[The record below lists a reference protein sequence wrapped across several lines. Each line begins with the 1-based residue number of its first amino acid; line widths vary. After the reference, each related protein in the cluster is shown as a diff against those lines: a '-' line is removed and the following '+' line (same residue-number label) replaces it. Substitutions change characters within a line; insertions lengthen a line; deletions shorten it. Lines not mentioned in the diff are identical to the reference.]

1 MAPLG
6 NLKDLGSLQWK
17 PGVRLSE
24 RFSLVYL
31 GVLVGILAGL
41 GNAAFRTCMEFYR
54 YLFFSKYAGYLGVYS
69 GGWKRA
75 LIFLLPVT
83 GALVVGLAVWRF
95 ADSIKGYG
103 MPRLLLSVARKG
115 GYIKARVIPLNITIP
130 TLVIGSGGSAGR
142 EGPIAAL
149 GGALGSVVGQVL
161 HATPQRMRV
170 LVASGAGAAI
180 AAAFDAPIAG
190 MMFALEIVL
199 LGNFDIEHFPP
210 VVISAGTATVV
221 TEAIYGREVTF
232 RLPPFQLKNLWIEI
246 PSYVVLGLVVSILAV
261 LFIRLFHGISEYFE
275 DRVHLHIYLK
285 VLFGAALVG
294 AMGVFLPQ
302 VMGNG
307 YNYVEQ
313 VLQGQLPWVLVTILV
328 FAKMVATSFTIG
340 SGSPGG
346 LFSPA
351 LYIGCMIGASF
362 GGIVHLLFP
371 TLSAHPGA
379 YASVGMGAFLG
390 AACHAPLTGIFL
402 LFEMTRN
409 YQIMLPA
416 IFATMTGSLVAERL
430 LPYSL
435 DTYGLA
441 RKGIFL
447 HHGREREVLETL
459 KVKDAL
465 TKDFD
470 AVWEGTSLRGLR
482 VYFGRFSRH
491 TDLFVVDNEGRLVG
505 VIPFSILREAL
516 FREDLDDL
524 LVARDLAI
532 TDVEP
537 LKEDDSL
544 LEAMKRFG
552 HRGVDHLP
560 VVDREGSR
568 ILTGMVT
575 RRGVI
580 EAYNREQVKR
590 SVGEE

>member
-1 MAPLG
+1 MAGFGDLKGLG
-6 NLKDLGSLQWK
+6 PSHWK
-17 PGVRLSE
+17 FGVRLSE
-24 RFSLVYL
+24 RTSLVFL
-31 GVLVGILAGL
+31 GAVVGILAAL
-41 GNAAFRTCMEFYR
+41 GNAAFRTCLELFH
-54 YLFFSKYAGYLGVYS
+54 YLFFVEYAGFLGVYG
-69 GGWKRA
+69 GGWDRA

-83 GALVVGLAVWRF
+83 GAVVVGLVVWRF
-95 ADSIKGYG
+95 SDVIKGYG
-103 MPRLLLSVARKG
+103 MPRLLLAVARKG
-115 GYIKARVIPLNITIP
+115 GYIRARAIPLNITVP

-149 GGALGSVVGQVL
+149 GGALGSLVGQL
-161 HATPQRMRV
+161 LRTPPQRMRV

-210 VVISAGTATVV
+210 VVIAAGTATVL
-221 TEAIYGREVTF
+221 TEAFYGREVTF
-232 RLPPFQLKNLWIEI
+232 RLPPFQLRNLWVEI
-246 PSYVVLGLVVSILAV
+246 PSYVVLGLVVSVLAV
-261 LFIRLFHGISEYFE
+261 VFIRLFHGVSEYFE
-275 DRVHLHIYLK
+275 ERVDLHIFPKIML
-285 VLFGAALVG
+285 GALLVG
-294 AMGVFLPQ
+294 LMGIFLPQ
-302 VMGNG
+302 IMGNG
-307 YNYVEQ
+307 YPYVEQ
-313 VLQGQLPWVLVTILV
+313 VLQGRLPWLLVTVLI
-328 FAKMVATSFTIG
+328 FSKMLATSLTIG

-362 GGIVHLLFP
+362 GGIVHFLFP
-371 TLSAHPGA
+371 HLSAYPEA

-416 IFATMTGSLVAERL
+416 IFATMTGSMVAERF

-441 RKGIFL
+441 KKGIYL
-447 HHGREREVLETL
+447 HHGREREVLEIL
-459 KVKDAL
+459 KVRDAL
-465 TKDFD
+465 TKEFD
-470 AVWEGTSLRGLR
+470 TVWEGTSLRGLR

-524 LVARDLAI
+524 LVAKDLAI

-537 LKEDDSL
+537 LKEKDSL

-560 VVDREGSR
+560 VVDGDETRL
-568 ILTGMVT
+568 LTGMVT

-580 EAYNREQVKR
+580 EAYNREQMKR
-590 SVGEE
+590 SVGEG